1 MRGQIEK
8 GEERENK
15 LTLSIS
21 PSTKPHRFTQQ
32 MSTSRYL
39 CSVPVL
45 LTLMFTS
52 WWILS
57 LSFCAMRSVR
67 DRAHGEMT
75 ALATTASTT
84 EAKVSDF
91 MIPRSS
97 DVFATTN
104 ANSPHALIAHPMVK
118 KTVGLGKSTW
128 GGDGPK
134 TPVTTFPRSA
144 TRRRAANPTTSK
156 VHKSLTGTL
165 KATLQ
170 EKKILSIHVSILFT
184 WECHKAWIL
193 PTVQKHRPA
202 RKAPRRKEDLP

>member
-1 MRGQIEK
+1 
-8 GEERENK
+8 
-15 LTLSIS
+15 
-21 PSTKPHRFTQQ
+21 
-32 MSTSRYL
+32 
-39 CSVPVL
+39 
-45 LTLMFTS
+45 
-52 WWILS
+52 
-57 LSFCAMRSVR
+57 
-67 DRAHGEMT
+67 
-75 ALATTASTT
+75 
-84 EAKVSDF
+84 

-118 KTVGLGKSTW
+118 NTVGLGKSTW

-165 KATLQ
+165 KATEQ

-184 WECHKAWIL
+184 WECHTAFCVGERSRESTIEKERRGCYAYLDLANRAEAQAGEESPEEEGGFAIKSGVHQSNGKEEL
-193 PTVQKHRPA
+193 KKESMENA
-202 RKAPRRKEDLP
+202 RQ

>member
-1 MRGQIEK
+1 MKLQKRKHGEMRGQIEK
-8 GEERENK
+8 GEERKNK

-39 CSVPVL
+39 CSAPVL

-84 EAKVSDF
+84 EAKVSGK
-91 MIPRSS
+91 R
-97 DVFATTN
+97 N
-104 ANSPHALIAHPMVK
+104 K
-118 KTVGLGKSTW
+118 KRNKIVSVHGKS
-128 GGDGPK
+128 K
-134 TPVTTFPRSA
+134 
-144 TRRRAANPTTSK
+144 RARGSYLTS
-156 VHKSLTGTL
+156 
-165 KATLQ
+165 
-170 EKKILSIHVSILFT
+170 
-184 WECHKAWIL
+184 
-193 PTVQKHRPA
+193 
-202 RKAPRRKEDLP
+202 